1 MLNKENDPESFELEE
16 RLIGINRVMRV
27 RKGGRTPSFN
37 ALTAVGNREGLVGIG
52 FASAKDVPSAIRKS
66 MVDAKK
72 NLVRIPLVDGT
83 IPHQIVGYFKA
94 SKVVLRPA
102 RPGTGIVA
110 GLATRVILEFA
121 GVQNVLT
128 KRIGSRNMKNTAEA
142 TMQGLKSLKRIEEV
156 ARLRGKTV
164 EEIRG

>member
-1 MLNKENDPESFELEE
+1 LLNKENDPESLELEE

-121 GVQNVLT
+121 GVRNVLT

>member
-1 MLNKENDPESFELEE
+1 MNKKNDPESFELEE

-121 GVQNVLT
+121 GVRNVLT

>member
-1 MLNKENDPESFELEE
+1 LNKENDPESFELEE

>member
-1 MLNKENDPESFELEE
+1 LLNKENDPESFELEE

-121 GVQNVLT
+121 GVRNVLT

>member
-1 MLNKENDPESFELEE
+1 MNKENDPESFELEE

>member
-1 MLNKENDPESFELEE
+1 MNKENDPESFELEE

-121 GVQNVLT
+121 GVQNILT

>member
-1 MLNKENDPESFELEE
+1 LLNKKNDPESFELEE

>member
-1 MLNKENDPESFELEE
+1 MNKGNDLESLELEE
-16 RLIGINRVMRV
+16 QLIGINRVMRV

-37 ALTAVGNREGLVGIG
+37 ALTAVGNRQGLVGIG

-66 MVDAKK
+66 IVDAKK
-72 NLVRIPLVDGT
+72 NVVNIPVIDGT
-83 IPHQIVGYFKA
+83 IPHQIIGRYKA
-94 SKVVLRPA
+94 SRVVLRPA
-102 RPGTGIVA
+102 GPGTGIVA

-121 GVQNVLT
+121 GVRNILT

-142 TMQGLKSLKRIEEV
+142 TMQGLKSLIKIEDV

-164 EEIRG
+164 EEIQG

>member
-1 MLNKENDPESFELEE
+1 MNKENDPESFELEE

-121 GVQNVLT
+121 GVRNVLT

>member
-1 MLNKENDPESFELEE
+1 MLNKKNDPESFELEE

-121 GVQNVLT
+121 GVRNVLT

>member
-66 MVDAKK
+66 IVDAKK

-102 RPGTGIVA
+102 GPGTGIVA

-121 GVQNVLT
+121 GVRNFLT
-128 KRIGSRNMKNTAEA
+128 KRFGSRNMKNSAEA